1 MTIQPANFYIP
12 PVIQAGLDAGVLVRF
27 GGVVRDNQGQIV
39 KHLKELPISPEAQ
52 EAAAKRLVASLK
64 SHKGVVFIGLTT
76 VGTAVG
82 GVIYLS
88 AKKRR
93 EAQATVDRYD
103 LSLQAYLEAVR
114 AGTLDAEIVTR
125 LMSDVDA
132 VRALADKGTI
142 TVDFSTEPSATLVNL
157 VVDYTRQLAE
167 ANNADLGA
175 LQDLKPT
182 AGTDTVSYLRHHLE
196 AQRRIFTEAA

>member
-1 MTIQPANFYIP
+1 MTP
-12 PVIQAGLDAGVLVRF
+12 PDTEPR
-27 GGVVRDNQGQIV
+27 
-39 KHLKELPISPEAQ
+39 S
-52 EAAAKRLVASLK
+52 
-64 SHKGVVFIGLTT
+64 
-76 VGTAVG
+76 
-82 GVIYLS
+82 
-88 AKKRR
+88 
-93 EAQATVDRYD
+93 
-103 LSLQAYLEAVR
+103 
-114 AGTLDAEIVTR
+114 GTLDAEIFTR